1 LLADKRGVPFI
12 PSIEISPSWGH
23 FNAFPINSGA
33 KLQVDPGKDDIHR
46 IIKDVRRMGAT
57 VIASNHPYIPYGYL
71 SSLDKGIAP
80 GGFNPSIDLFE
91 LNAAVPNEGT
101 IKKVHQLWTDG
112 LPYYFTAGSDTHD
125 VWNETSGLNRVFV
138 YTANKPSANA
148 FAQAMKDGRAYV
160 SFGPVMYP
168 QNVMFGDTMK
178 MAVNQPQ
185 SITIDL
191 AAANGLKTVQL
202 VGNTRTDDTDTS
214 SESSRVIAERTLT
227 GDHASV
233 TFALPE
239 ASGWVSLVVEDN
251 EGRKAY
257 SNPVWLELVQEEQF

>member
-1 LLADKRGVPFI
+1 
-12 PSIEISPSWGH
+12 
-23 FNAFPINSGA
+23 
-33 KLQVDPGKDDIHR
+33 
-46 IIKDVRRMGAT
+46 
-57 VIASNHPYIPYGYL
+57 
-71 SSLDKGIAP
+71 
-80 GGFNPSIDLFE
+80 
-91 LNAAVPNEGT
+91 
-101 IKKVHQLWTDG
+101 
-112 LPYYFTAGSDTHD
+112 
-125 VWNETSGLNRVFV
+125 
-138 YTANKPSANA
+138 
-148 FAQAMKDGRAYV
+148 MKDGRAYV